1 MQTTPKISKPWKI
14 VLVFSLVFAVFCGL
28 YFLFRYPAPYSSGD
42 GMGIFTPAE
51 GVVLAYYTFGFV
63 AILVSIVL
71 KIIFRKDAHFLK
83 LLLASVIVPIVCY
96 NLNYHAFNKGGPLR
110 PLVEEGGPLYF
121 IVIDDYNFDGI
132 NDEYYH
138 RKYEKRTH
146 PSYYSTYDTTIDHVN
161 TYATGIGTG
170 LEGTFCFYDEDS
182 IDLYLDSD
190 HVEFEEIRIKV
201 TFEDEHYA
209 EKATFRI
216 DSKKISAE
224 ISGSEATLTFDA
236 ETCKKFQEGADKE
249 HFKIVIKYRV

>member
-1 MQTTPKISKPWKI
+1 MERKKSSKPWKI
-14 VLVFSLVFAVFCGL
+14 TLIFSLVFAVFCGL
-28 YFLFRYPAPYSSGD
+28 YFLFHYPDPYSSGD
-42 GMGIFTPAE
+42 GMGIFTPSE
-51 GVVLAYYTFGFV
+51 GVVLSRYLFGFV

-83 LLLASVIVPIVCY
+83 LLLASVVVPIICY

-110 PLVEEGGPLYF
+110 LLVEEGGPLYF

-182 IDLYLDSD
+182 IALYLERDG
-190 HVEFEEIRIKV
+190 VEFEEIRIKV
-201 TFEDEHYA
+201 TFEDESHA
-209 EKATFRI
+209 EKTVFRI
-216 DSKKISAE
+216 NSKKIPTE
-224 ISGSEATLTFDA
+224 VSGGVATLTFDS
-236 ETCKKFQEGADKE
+236 ETCKAFQEAADSERIKM
-249 HFKIVIKYRV
+249 IIKYKN